1 MPTWEELQTAFNRQE
16 SAWDGYWNDLM
27 DQASVT
33 KGAFKDYL
41 GITDNILRR
50 EGHDPLNKVELGRQV
65 DGTWEPCSKRHLDGL
80 DRYVDFGIG
89 VSTLHGRR
97 ASTLFVGIRLHK
109 DHDEYVYEL
118 HSPNEEIRVR
128 PASAQDDL
136 QYLCSAIYQR
146 IKGEFSKLP

>member
-16 SAWDGYWNDLM
+16 SAWDGYWNDLVEA
-27 DQASVT
+27 ASAA

-41 GITDNILRR
+41 GITDNVLPR
-50 EGHDPLNKVELGRQV
+50 EGGDPLNKVELGKQV
-65 DGTWEPCSKRHLDGL
+65 NGEWVPCYKRELEGL

-89 VSTLHGRR
+89 VTTLHGRR
-97 ASTLFVGIRLHK
+97 AHVLFVGIRLHK

-128 PASAQDDL
+128 PASTQADL
-136 QYLCSAIYQR
+136 QYLCDAIYQR
-146 IKGEFSKLP
+146 INSEFSKLP